1 MKALVFGVTGQV
13 AKELARRTPDGVQL
27 TALGRD
33 LANLADPGACED
45 AIKAADADV
54 VINAAAFTAVDQAES
69 DETAAYLI
77 NGETPG
83 IMAKA
88 AAKRGLPFLHIST
101 DYVFNGDGD
110 RPWQETDMTGPMGVY
125 GASKLAGERR
135 VAEADGPHVILRTSW
150 VFSAHGKNFVKT
162 MLRLGAEK
170 DRLSVVDDQIGGP
183 TPAAAIADALWKMAA
198 GLHQGRGETGIFHFA
213 GVPAVSWA
221 GFAEEIFS
229 QSSLPNRPVIT
240 RIPTSEFPTPAKR
253 PHNSRLDC
261 SRIRSAYGIEQ
272 PDWRDG
278 LSDVIREL
286 EATV

>member
-1 MKALVFGVTGQV
+1 
-13 AKELARRTPDGVQL
+13 
-27 TALGRD
+27 
-33 LANLADPGACED
+33 
-45 AIKAADADV
+45 
-54 VINAAAFTAVDQAES
+54 
-69 DETAAYLI
+69 
-77 NGETPG
+77 
-83 IMAKA
+83 MAKA